1 MISTVILY
9 KNEQEDLNRCINSLS
24 WCKDIVVVHDSQDSH
39 LNTLVQKSNIRVVK
53 RLLSNDFSA
62 QRNFGMEYAKNDWIL
77 FIDADEEL
85 SQELQAE
92 LESLNPDP
100 QFSAYAISR
109 IDIFWNQKMLH
120 GEVGTAVNRGILRLV
135 HKHKGTWQ
143 GVVHE
148 IFSTSG
154 TTARLNHSILHYP
167 HQTVSE
173 FIQDI
178 NYYSSLR
185 AKEIAAR
192 PQGQLFIELLLYPPA
207 KFFYTYFLK
216 FGLLDGAAGFVYSFM
231 MAFHSFLV
239 RAKAI
244 TKTYDTL

>member
-1 MISTVILY
+1 MISAVILY
-9 KNEQEDLNRCINSLS
+9 KNEQEDLNRCLNSLS
-24 WCKDIVVVHDSQDSH
+24 WCEDIVVVHDSQDSH
-39 LNTLVQKSNIRVVK
+39 LDTLAQKSNIRVVK
-53 RLLSNDFSA
+53 RLLSHDFSA

-77 FIDADEEL
+77 FVDADEEL
-85 SQELQAE
+85 SKELITE
-92 LESLNPDP
+92 LENLSQNM
-100 QFSAYAISR
+100 QFSAYAIPR
-109 IDIFWNQKMLH
+109 IDIFWNQKILH
-120 GEVGTAVNRGILRLV
+120 GEVAAAVNTGILRLV

-148 IFSTSG
+148 TFKTGGI
-154 TTARLNHSILHYP
+154 TAKLTNPILHYP
-167 HQTVSE
+167 HKTVSE

-185 AKEIAAR
+185 AKEIVAR
-192 PQGQLFIELLLYPPA
+192 SQWRLFIELLIYPPA

-216 FGLLDGAAGFVYSFM
+216 LGLLDGAAGFVYSFM

-244 TKTYDTL
+244 TKTYGAL